1 MAHNRENM
9 RLAGD
14 AITSGE
20 IKLNPAYKDKQR
32 IACEF
37 CSFRSICTFDV
48 MLKENNYHR
57 LEKIDKEEALR
68 RILKRSEE
76 E

>member
-37 CSFRSICTFDV
+37 VHSEASV
-48 MLKENNYHR
+48 R
-57 LEKIDKEEALR
+57 LMCC
-68 RILKRSEE
+68 
-76 E
+76 

>member
-1 MAHNRENM
+1 
-9 RLAGD
+9 
-14 AITSGE
+14 
-20 IKLNPAYKDKQR
+20 
-32 IACEF
+32 
-37 CSFRSICTFDV
+37 

>member
-32 IACEF
+32 IAYEF
-37 CSFRSICTFDV
+37 CPFRSICTFDV